1 MSTGKN
7 RRRHRRVP
15 CINPIRIS
23 WEEQSQDRFALCKCI
38 DISETG
44 LRIESPYPVQARTV
58 IILRSERIELH
69 GSGVVRHVVR
79 HGSKYLL
86 GVQLNQAILGG
97 VIAELEGRN
106 VSAVLIE
113 NLNRT
118 DQNV

>member
-1 MSTGKN
+1 MKCTVSISDGKN

-23 WEEQSQDRFALCKCI
+23 WQEQGQDRFALCKRL

-44 LRIESPYPVQARTV
+44 PRIESPYPVRD
-58 IILRSERIELH
+58 H
-69 GSGVVRHVVR
+69 GSGVVRQVVR

-86 GVQLNQAILGG
+86 VIQFNQAILGG
-97 VIAELEGRN
+97 VIAELETHD
-106 VSAVLIE
+106 VAAVLIE